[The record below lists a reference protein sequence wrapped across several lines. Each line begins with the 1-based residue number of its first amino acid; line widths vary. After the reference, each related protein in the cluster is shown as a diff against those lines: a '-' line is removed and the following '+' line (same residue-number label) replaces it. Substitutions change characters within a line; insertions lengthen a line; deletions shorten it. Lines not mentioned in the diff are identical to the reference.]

1 MIAKRSSRA
10 LALLLA
16 LPSAAFALGLG
27 DIRLLSPLNA
37 PLEAEIDL
45 VDVTPE
51 EMSTVQ
57 AQLAS
62 RDTFARYG
70 LDWPPYLAGVQ
81 VKTVKTGDGRE
92 VIKLKSTDPIS
103 DPFVT
108 LLVEVNWAR
117 GKLVR
122 EYTMLLDPPVFTPG
136 QPKVASTPVS
146 APAVGGGTHEG
157 TIARAAEAPASTAAP
172 AMPASAAPAEMPA
185 ASPAAAPAAAVA
197 LAAAAPVAEAVPTPV
212 GTAAAPAETHATP
225 AETPA
230 TPAEIAAAPAGSGT
244 AAAEAASA
252 IAEAPPP
259 PPAPAPAPT
268 MAQAATATA
277 PAPISEAT
285 PASEPDVAAAAPPP
299 AASPTDSAGTHVVR
313 RGDTLSQIA
322 AGVAGQNA
330 KSAHT
335 QSWML
340 AIYQANPHAFQS
352 NMNVLHSGAVLRI
365 PDAQEVAAISASEA
379 SGEIRRQYAAWRGGT
394 SEAPAEAAAA
404 QPARLKL
411 VTPSESASA
420 GAAPGASSGATA
432 ALQGRVHELEGQLA
446 ESKRLLEMKD
456 AELARMQAQLAA
468 KQAERAA
475 PPPQAAAPPAAPPA
489 AVAPPPVEQPPAAE
503 KAPPPPPPAAAPE
516 EKPPA
521 ASPPPVVAS
530 APPPARA
537 PKSVPPQESGGSLL
551 GTLLGYWWVLLI
563 AALAAGAVAVMR
575 ILRSRRA
582 SQFDDSLGRL
592 AVAGAGADL
601 DLGFADRAPAPA
613 ATAGGFARGSAA
625 AEAPIRARPGP
636 LPEAAFLVEETGS
649 HERPRLTPGAAPATA
664 TTRHVASDE
673 TISSETAINLDQGD
687 PLAEA
692 DFHMAYG
699 LYDQAAD
706 LIRIAISREPNR
718 RDLKLKL
725 LEVFFVWGNKDQFL
739 QTARE
744 LAESRAEAAPGEW
757 EKILIMGKQLA
768 PEDPLFSGGGAVTGA
783 AAGGVDLDLEG
794 GQSRVDFDLLGESVP
809 SEAAQGVD
817 LDIGTATGDHVE
829 ATTSVTDRNIALT
842 ENSFLGSTGTTGTT
856 RQMTARMRHD
866 TEVEGPTVEQ
876 PALPGAHQPT
886 IRQKVETAMRKGVSD
901 ATAELAIDDLGL
913 DVGGVDTVDQPGPT
927 TAAASSPDTP
937 TLVAGMDDRSR
948 KVMEDAQRRATTEEN
963 AAIAS
968 TGAWQFDQNELEAA
982 LTQTSVALDPAST
995 GRLAA
1000 LRAHGVD
1007 VDLSD
1012 ATGTHAATAT
1022 DVDLDVGAAT
1032 GTHGNGGLD
1041 LDVGTATVPDA
1052 AFAATQRLAS
1062 EELALPDLEPVTMSE
1077 VGTKLDLARA
1087 YMDMGDP
1094 DGARNILEEVLSEG
1108 SAAQKQEAQRLMESL
1123 P

>member
-45 VDVTPE
+45 VDVAPE

-81 VKTVKTGDGRE
+81 VKTVKTADGRE

-136 QPKVASTPVS
+136 QPQVASAPVS

-157 TIARAAEAPASTAAP
+157 TIARAAEAPAPTAAP
-172 AMPASAAPAEMPA
+172 PMPAPAAAPEMPA
-185 ASPAAAPAAAVA
+185 ASTAALPAAATAI
-197 LAAAAPVAEAVPTPV
+197 AAAAPIAEAAPAPAPEAAPTPAAEAAPASP
-212 GTAAAPAETHATP
+212 GTAAAPAEATLAAGATSAV
-225 AETPA
+225 AEPL
-230 TPAEIAAAPAGSGT
+230 
-244 AAAEAASA
+244 
-252 IAEAPPP
+252 PPP
-259 PPAPAPAPT
+259 TPVS
-268 MAQAATATA
+268 AQAAAATA
-277 PAPISEAT
+277 PAPMTEAT
-285 PASEPDVAAAAPPP
+285 PAPEPDVAAPTPPP
-299 AASPTDSAGTHVVR
+299 AASAAESAGTHVVR
-313 RGDTLSQIA
+313 HGETLSQIA
-322 AGVAGQNA
+322 AGVAGQKA
-330 KSAHT
+330 TSAHT

-340 AIYQANPHAFQS
+340 AIYQANPRAFQN
-352 NMNVLHSGAVLRI
+352 NMNVLHSGAVLRL
-365 PDAQEVAAISASEA
+365 PDAQAVAAVSPSEA
-379 SGEIRRQYAAWRGGT
+379 SGEIRRQYAAWRGAT

-420 GAAPGASSGATA
+420 GTAPGASGGESA
-432 ALQGRVHELEGQLA
+432 ALQGRVRQLEGQLA

-468 KQAERAA
+468 KQAEKAA
-475 PPPQAAAPPAAPPA
+475 PPPRAATPPPAPPA
-489 AVAPPPVEQPPAAE
+489 AVAPPPPVQPPVAQAT
-503 KAPPPPPPAAAPE
+503 PPPPPVAAPE
-516 EKPPA
+516 EKPASAVEEKPA
-521 ASPPPVVAS
+521 TPPPPVVAS
-530 APPPARA
+530 APPPNA
-537 PKSVPPQESGGSLL
+537 PKAARPPESGGSFL
-551 GTLLGYWWVLLI
+551 GTVLGYWWVLLI
-563 AALAAGAVAVMR
+563 AALAAGAVAALR
-575 ILRSRRA
+575 IVRSRRA

-592 AVAGAGADL
+592 AVAGAGADI
-601 DLGFADRAPAPA
+601 DLGFADSASAPATPA
-613 ATAGGFARGSAA
+613 IGSFARTGADAPVRAKAA
-625 AEAPIRARPGP
+625 A

-649 HERPRLTPGAAPATA
+649 HERPRLTPAAAPAAA

-706 LIRIAISREPNR
+706 LIRIAISREPSR

-744 LAESRAEAAPGEW
+744 LAETRTEAAPGEW

-768 PEDPLFSGGGAVTGA
+768 PEDPLFSGAGAVTGA

-809 SEAAQGVD
+809 GEAAPGVD
-817 LDIGTATGDHVE
+817 LDIGTAMGAHADT
-829 ATTSVTDRNIALT
+829 TTSITDRNVALT

-866 TEVEGPTVEQ
+866 NGTADVEGPTVEQ
-876 PALPGAHQPT
+876 PMLPGTHQPT
-886 IRQKVETAMRKGVSD
+886 IRQKVETAMRKGISD

-913 DVGGVDTVDQPGPT
+913 DVGGIDTVDQPGPT
-927 TAAASSPDTP
+927 SAAASTPDAP

-948 KVMEDAQRRATTEEN
+948 KVMEDAHRRAATEEN
-963 AAIAS
+963 AVIAS

-982 LTQTSVALDPAST
+982 LTQTSAALDPAST

-1012 ATGTHAATAT
+1012 ATGTHVATAT
-1022 DVDLDVGAAT
+1022 DIDLDVGAAT
-1032 GTHGNGGLD
+1032 GTHSTAGLD

-1094 DGARNILEEVLSEG
+1094 DGARNILEEVLTEG